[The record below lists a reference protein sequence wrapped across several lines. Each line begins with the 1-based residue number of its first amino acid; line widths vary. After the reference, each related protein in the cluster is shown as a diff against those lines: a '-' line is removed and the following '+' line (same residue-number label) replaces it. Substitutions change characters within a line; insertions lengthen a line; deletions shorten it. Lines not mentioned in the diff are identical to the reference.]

1 MQLNSKSGFTLTEII
16 VTVVVI
22 GTLAGLTLP
31 KITNQVEK
39 VKSGEG
45 TRILQALLDAQRIYE
60 FENGAYADDLADLD
74 VEISAPDNFDALT
87 DANISTANPVASIT
101 RTGDYT
107 LTIDTDGTIKC
118 INEVTVGICTRMG
131 CNRGGGTECN

>member
-16 VTVVVI
+16 VTVAVI

>member
-1 MQLNSKSGFTLTEII
+1 MQVKSRSGFTLTEIV
-16 VTVVVI
+16 VTIVVI

-45 TRILQALLDAQRIYE
+45 TKILQALLDAQRIYE
-60 FENGAYADDLADLD
+60 FENGSYADDLDDLD
-74 VEISAPDNFDALT
+74 VEFGAPENFDALT
-87 DANISTANPVASIT
+87 DANISTANPVATIT

-107 LTIDTDGTIKC
+107 LSIDTDGTIKC
-118 INEVTVGICTRMG
+118 INEVTAGICARMG
-131 CNRGGGTECN
+131 CVRGGGTECN